1 MASRRAPPTSS
12 KETPAPAPAPA
23 KPRAASAS
31 ASKKAPAPER
41 PAKAATPKPAA
52 RAKVSPAPAKRPV
65 TSAPARK
72 PESKAPAKAAKAVR
86 TSVPASPKSRRRPAA
101 TAAPEVVEP
110 APAAAPAS
118 EEDPSALAKLAASR
132 EAVAAE
138 PKPAHIPWSY
148 GLDRITAAA
157 VDPERLFTY
166 WEVSDEAMERARAA
180 LGAQGS
186 GAWLALRVHDTT
198 GLIFDGT
205 NAHSTFEHGVDR
217 GTRQWFFHVGKPDST
232 AFVEIGLRA
241 PRGGFAAIARS
252 GRVDFPRRQPAPWR
266 EPEWMTVQPWSGAVA
281 DVHRAPGGP
290 GAGPGVG
297 PGGGAHPGGRHAPPP
312 GGAPPLPERFE
323 QIPLWVMRE
332 PGETFQVW
340 MRQALEQGFERVE
353 WEEASGQGWFALE
366 GRVEWES
373 PVVLST
379 WEAGPFSYPVEI
391 APPSR
396 EEWTGHS
403 FAFRAGA
410 VTHVVHGPWKVVIRN
425 LGARAERAVLG
436 AWTITRSWAVEG
448 GREIRVGPV
457 ASAGALPAPG
467 ASEQL
472 LGASERRW
480 QSGSELRLG
489 GASEVWRI
497 GASELAFRG
506 ASERLYLGGSER
518 VARGASERLYAGASE
533 RRLGGASEQRRAGAS
548 EARLG
553 GASEQRLGGAS
564 EGRLAPADE
573 ALPYPA
579 VPPASTSSEE

>member
-12 KETPAPAPAPA
+12 KKTTAPAPAPA
-23 KPRAASAS
+23 KARPATAGKKASAR
-31 ASKKAPAPER
+31 EQ
-41 PAKAATPKPAA
+41 PAKVAAPKPAA
-52 RAKVSPAPAKRPV
+52 RAKVSPAPAKEPAARP
-65 TSAPARK
+65 PARK
-72 PESKAPAKAAKAVR
+72 AGSKAPAKAGKVVR
-86 TSVPASPKSRRRPAA
+86 TRAPAA
-101 TAAPEVVEP
+101 PKARRKPAAAAAPELAGLP
-110 APAAAPAS
+110 PAAPLSS
-118 EEDPSALAKLAASR
+118 EEDPSALAKLAVSE
-132 EAVAAE
+132 EAAAAE
-138 PKPAHIPWSY
+138 PKAAHIPWSY
-148 GLDRITAAA
+148 GLDRVTAAA
-157 VDPERLFTY
+157 VDPERLFAY
-166 WEVSDEAMERARAA
+166 WEVTDQAIERAREA
-180 LGAQGS
+180 LGAGGA
-186 GAWLALRVHDTT
+186 GAWLCLRVHDTT

-205 NAHSTFEHGVDR
+205 NAHGTFEHGVDR
-217 GTRQWFFHVGKPDST
+217 GTRQWFFHVGKPDSS
-232 AFVEIGLRA
+232 AFVEVGLRA
-241 PRGGFAAIARS
+241 PDGRFAAIARS

-266 EPEWMTVQPWSGAVA
+266 DPEWMTVQPWSGAVA
-281 DVHRAPGGP
+281 DVHRAPQAAP
-290 GAGPGVG
+290 GAGPGGG
-297 PGGGAHPGGRHAPPP
+297 PRPAGRHAPPP

-332 PGETFQVW
+332 PGESFQVW

-373 PVVLST
+373 PVVFST
-379 WEAGPFSYPVEI
+379 WEAGPFSHPVEI

-403 FAFRAGA
+403 FAFRVGA

-448 GREIRVGPV
+448 GRELRVGPV
-457 ASAGALPAPG
+457 PTRGVLPAPG
-467 ASEQL
+467 ASEQR

-518 VARGASERLYAGASE
+518 VARGASERQYAGASE
-533 RRLGGASEQRRAGAS
+533 RRLGGASEQRWAGAS

-564 EGRLAPADE
+564 EGRLAPAGE

-579 VPPASTSSEE
+579 APPASNSSEE